1 MKRRLVRA
9 TGPDRKFMGVC
20 AGIANYLGIDA
31 TVVRLAFAFFSIWG
45 GMGIVAYIVC
55 AFVMPEDDG
64 TIHVEYEVKHNSD
77 DRHI

>member
-31 TVVRLAFAFFSIWG
+31 TVVRLAFVFFSIWG
-45 GMGIVAYIVC
+45 GMVPAESTRVS
-55 AFVMPEDDG
+55 A
-64 TIHVEYEVKHNSD
+64 
-77 DRHI
+77 